1 MATATEGAAFSEWLA
16 GAKVGERKLTPDQAG
31 VLRGAHRFLGRCGRD
46 YYSLRILGHFLLHC
60 GSGLKVAEVAR
71 LVGVSRP
78 TASGQQGMPSKGV
91 VRDAHHRMAGRPHGK
106 LLPRHAGS
114 VAQFL
119 ATHPAASRAD
129 VLDFVEGAWGV
140 RVSTVALYHF
150 MKKYGLDAA
159 GRRPVPAA
167 AAAAAAAEVRVE
179 AAGADATSRRPAPI
193 LPAPAAPAAIVLPA
207 VAASAAAAP
216 PFSATRATRGRSSC
230 SPRR

>member
-1 MATATEGAAFSEWLA
+1 MATAAATEGAAFSEWLA
-16 GAKVGERKLTPDQAG
+16 GAKVAERRLTPDQAG

-60 GSGLKVAEVAR
+60 GSGLRVAEVAR
-71 LVGVSRP
+71 LVGASRP
-78 TASGQQGMPSKGV
+78 TASGQQGMASKRV

-119 ATHPAASRAD
+119 ATHPTASRAD

-159 GRRPVPAA
+159 GRGPTPTPAA
-167 AAAAAAAEVRVE
+167 AAPSAIKVG
-179 AAGADATSRRPAPI
+179 AAGVTAGR
-193 LPAPAAPAAIVLPA
+193 PAAIVLPA
-207 VAASAAAAP
+207 GTAAAAAFAAPAP
-216 PFSATRATRGRSSC
+216 PFSPARATPERSSSC
-230 SPRR
+230 RRR